1 MSVCKGGMNKSRVEL
16 LTEVRNEKVYIYIY
30 IEIRVVVGVV
40 GVRLVCCSRQCR
52 A

>member
-1 MSVCKGGMNKSRVEL
+1 MKKNIY
-16 LTEVRNEKVYIYIY
+16 TEIRIYIYIY
-30 IEIRVVVGVV
+30 IEIRIVVGVV